1 MDHGSTL
8 DHLDHLEANRQQG
21 KEGNIDPFEQATK
34 ATGGKGKY
42 N

>member
-1 MDHGSTL
+1 MDHFG

-21 KEGNIDPFEQATK
+21 EEGNIDPFEQATK